1 VQTLNTLYGKQLVSM
16 MGRKELAVEDCEI
29 VSIDKQGADVRL
41 RQSGGNQNQV
51 VRLRFR
57 NGVNNMEEA
66 VQEVKR
72 AIDPD
77 DAE

>member
-1 VQTLNTLYGKQLVSM
+1 MQTLNQLYGKQLVSM
-16 MGRKELAVEDCEI
+16 MRRKELAVEDCEI

-41 RQSGGNQNQV
+41 RQSGDNQNQV

-57 NGVNNMEEA
+57 NVVHTMEEA

-72 AIDPD
+72 AIDPE
-77 DAE
+77 DAV

>member
-1 VQTLNTLYGKQLVSM
+1 

-41 RQSGGNQNQV
+41 TQSGGNQNQV

-57 NGVNNMEEA
+57 SAVTNLEEA
-66 VQEVKR
+66 VKEVKR
-72 AIDPD
+72 LIDPE
-77 DAE
+77 DA